1 MTVAPLRYRKADI
14 EAFAY
19 HFLELSNTELNKK
32 VFGFEEQVMD
42 VLKEYPWPGNLREML
57 NVIRRAT
64 LLTDGGKMSVS
75 ALPPEIVYSQKF
87 KFSDSGSEKSDNKGH
102 KMPLNLKDA
111 AAEAEAEV
119 LKKVLEEVKYN
130 RTQAAKQ
137 LGIDR
142 KTLFN
147 KMKQYDL

>member
-1 MTVAPLRYRKADI
+1 
-14 EAFAY
+14 
-19 HFLELSNTELNKK
+19 
-32 VFGFEEQVMD
+32 
-42 VLKEYPWPGNLREML
+42 ML

-75 ALPPEIVYSQKF
+75 ALPPEIVYYQKF
-87 KFSDSGSEKSDNKGH
+87 NFSESDSEKNTNRVS